1 VILKRLLLQF
11 VDNFLNNFLQQGFYR
26 ADNSQADISLTFVKF
41 SDISKFSRQVQKKAT
56 EDWAQTSVSWWRCG
70 RSKWR
75 VVQL

>member
-41 SDISKFSRQVQKKAT
+41 SDISRFSRQVQKKAT
-56 EDWAQTSVSWWRCG
+56 ED
-70 RSKWR
+70 
-75 VVQL
+75 